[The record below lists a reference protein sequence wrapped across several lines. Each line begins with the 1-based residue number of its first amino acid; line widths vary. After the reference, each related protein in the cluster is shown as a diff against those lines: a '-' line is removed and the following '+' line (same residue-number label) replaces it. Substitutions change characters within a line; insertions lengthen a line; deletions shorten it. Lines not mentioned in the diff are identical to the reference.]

1 MEYIIGIGF
10 LIYLIIY
17 YTKQNK
23 RSEERKQGLR
33 NLDHAKEV
41 AQAHRYI
48 LEEIGEVF
56 TGGSPLIKL
65 KKEINSELETIS
77 RPYAVHLNLSVANIQ
92 VFCTSPTYSGIVV
105 DYIGYPLSGD
115 DLKDI
120 EERVADGTHFLDRDE
135 SGRRIRPK

>member
-1 MEYIIGIGF
+1 MEYIVVIIL
-10 LIYLIIY
+10 LILVLNWFNQIR
-17 YTKQNK
+17 KG
-23 RSEERKQGLR
+23 SEESKQGLR